1 MSEVFACFR
10 SPSAVAVG
18 SVSACC
24 SQRTVAGSSDADR
37 HHLANRPRRWTSGPS
52 HQALSKHT
60 HYPRHHCAQN
70 ADHLAYKTPLSAF
83 FTEVVCTVGTTP
95 VQEAASSPP
104 NGGNCII
111 RGATR
116 RRHAGSQLLMLQNP
130 HCCRCREQRR
140 GRRARP
146 RCPWAAA
153 GHTYQAPPDWRPPRG
168 LRGLAG
174 LRDDAPSEARSAD
187 GERAGR
193 PRGGRRSGGATRR
206 LGGATSSAITVAR
219 HSKRGRH
226 QPTPCASALTHP

>member
-1 MSEVFACFR
+1 M
-10 SPSAVAVG
+10 
-18 SVSACC
+18 
-24 SQRTVAGSSDADR
+24 
-37 HHLANRPRRWTSGPS
+37 
-52 HQALSKHT
+52 HT
-60 HYPRHHCAQN
+60 HHPRHHCAQN
-70 ADHLAYKTPLSAF
+70 ADRLAHNSPLSAF
-83 FTEVVCTVGTTP
+83 FVEAVCTVGTTP
-95 VQEAASSPP
+95 VHEAASPP
-104 NGGNCII
+104 PIGGI
-111 RGATR
+111 ALHEAPTR

-146 RCPWAAA
+146 RCPWAAAGTGCETWAWPRCRWAAA

-206 LGGATSSAITVAR
+206 SGGATSSAITVAR